1 MKLKLGGCWKNSID
15 KVNCIGWGFPIKAR
29 AKGILLKLLTGKE
42 KWLGPPHSAFS
53 FSIPILSPVF
63 RRYKSQGAYK
73 LFTSASRQSTHS
85 YCKQNKIG
93 WVPTTQCLGQC
104 TVLTH
109 FHDFIQLLISTW
121 PWLWGSQSLSLS
133 LSLLSLVFLSY
144 HLTAFL
150 SLPTPSCPVY
160 LATFSTALFNVLSSA
175 LAPHQKIISW
185 IQSERHQDAPH
196 YSILYRISPTPTYS
210 KTKPMISTKLTF
222 FTQPLIQETHV
233 KHLLE
238 SQQYPRVISGIC
250 PVY

>member
-133 LSLLSLVFLSY
+133 LS
-144 HLTAFL
+144 
-150 SLPTPSCPVY
+150 
-160 LATFSTALFNVLSSA
+160 SSMCVCLCVCVCVCVCVCTCVQLDVA
-175 LAPHQKIISW
+175 GESKNIAVP
-185 IQSERHQDAPH
+185 QS
-196 YSILYRISPTPTYS
+196 
-210 KTKPMISTKLTF
+210 
-222 FTQPLIQETHV
+222 
-233 KHLLE
+233 
-238 SQQYPRVISGIC
+238 
-250 PVY
+250 